1 MKNFYYLI
9 LFVALLLA
17 CSDSTDPQKIID
29 KAIAL
34 AGGEKYLNSTIE
46 FDFRDRHYLAKRKGG
61 AFSYQRLTHDSTKLT
76 RDFISNEGFKREI
89 NGEEVNVADSMK
101 VKYAASVNSVIYFAL
116 LPYGLNDAAVIKK
129 FMGETQIESKDYY
142 IIEVTFK
149 QDGGGED
156 FEDMFLYWINKENY
170 ALDYMAYS
178 FEENNKIGYR
188 FRKAYNSRA
197 VNGIVFLDYINYK
210 PKGKATINQLEEL
223 YKQEKLEELS
233 KIELINIQ
241 VN

>member
-1 MKNFYYLI
+1 MKNLYYLV
-9 LFVALLLA
+9 LFVALLSA

-29 KAIAL
+29 KAIAA
-34 AGGEKYLNSTIE
+34 AGGEKYLNSTVE

-116 LPYGLNDAAVIKK
+116 LPFGLNDPAVIKK
-129 FMGETQIESKDYY
+129 FIGETQIESKDYY
-142 IIEVTFK
+142 KIEVTFG

-156 FEDMFLYWINKENY
+156 FEDVFLYWIDKESY

-178 FEENNKIGYR
+178 FEENNKAGYR
-188 FRKAYNSRA
+188 FRKAYNPRI

-210 PKGKATINQLEEL
+210 PKGETTINQLEEL
-223 YKQEKLEELS
+223 FKQGELEELS
-233 KIELINIQ
+233 KIELINVQ